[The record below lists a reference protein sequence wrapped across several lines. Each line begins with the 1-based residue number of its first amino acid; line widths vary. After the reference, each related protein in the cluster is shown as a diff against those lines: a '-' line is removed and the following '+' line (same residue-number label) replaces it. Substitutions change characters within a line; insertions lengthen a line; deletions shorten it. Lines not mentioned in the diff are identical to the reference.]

1 MCYLKSLGNFYFP
14 VEPILPIYVYTF
26 RIYIM
31 TDFISP
37 VQQFFKNRPVS
48 LKVALQNHRYTA
60 LSLSTTMMK
69 IECKFF
75 LTKGLIFRN
84 SLIDLTTLQ
93 FWHNNFAVYFEFLM
107 LALKYSFIVR
117 ITKCHYGP
125 ALFNKNFIAT
135 LAKKQDRNLNK
146 ENQRIIT

>member
-1 MCYLKSLGNFYFP
+1 
-14 VEPILPIYVYTF
+14 
-26 RIYIM
+26 M

-37 VQQFFKNRPVS
+37 VQQFFKNRPLS

-93 FWHNNFAVYFEFLM
+93 F
-107 LALKYSFIVR
+107 
-117 ITKCHYGP
+117 
-125 ALFNKNFIAT
+125 
-135 LAKKQDRNLNK
+135 
-146 ENQRIIT
+146 